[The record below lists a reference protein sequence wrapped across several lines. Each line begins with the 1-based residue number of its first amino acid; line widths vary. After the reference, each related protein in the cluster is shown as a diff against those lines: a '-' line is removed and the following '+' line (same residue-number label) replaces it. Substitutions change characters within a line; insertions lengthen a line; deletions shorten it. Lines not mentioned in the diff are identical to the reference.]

1 MDSSKADAAVP
12 SELKSA
18 INIALF
24 QAQQTYMAA
33 MDTQFAEYKAMFRQ
47 EMLTFMA
54 QIRETVQCMYSVDSV
69 PSEQQQLRAF
79 IELPT
84 ALMAKET
91 ECLVDKWHNEALK
104 AQQIPEPV
112 LALES
117 PPPEAAQEYV
127 SGIEV
132 IRELGA
138 QAHQT
143 AIHVDE
149 LRNSTDGSLRAGV
162 SGDSGF
168 QTGSLEILEQKA
180 HPWPRLHARMSKVVS
195 WPNWRGRLLRE
206 GDTSQPG
213 KDPGTDPV
221 VVALYRPRAGGGIPR
236 LNLER
241 KDTL

>member
-1 MDSSKADAAVP
+1 MDSSRDAAVP

-54 QIRETVQCMYSVDSV
+54 QIRETVQDMYSVDPV
-69 PSEQQQLRAF
+69 PAEQQQLRAL

-112 LALES
+112 LAVAS
-117 PPPEAAQEYV
+117 PPPEAAQDEI

-132 IRELGA
+132 VRELMA
-138 QAHQT
+138 QAPKSAQHS
-143 AIHVDE
+143 DE
-149 LRNSTDGSLRAGV
+149 QKKSTDGSLRPGV
-162 SGDSGF
+162 SGDSDLQFCPLG
-168 QTGSLEILEQKA
+168 IPEQKA
-180 HPWPRLHARMSKVVS
+180 HQYPCVQVRRYSHEQIHGEPKVLFRLHARMSKVVLEKVIHRS
-195 WPNWRGRLLRE
+195 QEKIQGRIL
-206 GDTSQPG
+206 
-213 KDPGTDPV
+213 
-221 VVALYRPRAGGGIPR
+221 
-236 LNLER
+236 
-241 KDTL
+241 